1 MNWLRNFAMIW
12 MVATTVHAPFPV
24 CDGDNLASGQTASLH
39 FEVLNH
45 SFDLDF
51 ILLGCDLPDDY
62 DDGPLDVDP
71 EEGSS
76 SAFGSPYTSP
86 GQPLKLCLWNSFDA
100 WGTLFCM
107 PPERS
112 IACLARTADRSSCLP
127 FLNFSFGKLSQSGNA
142 HFHC

>member
-1 MNWLRNFAMIW
+1 MNWLRKIAIIW

-24 CDGDNLASGQTASLH
+24 CDGDNLPSGQTASLR
-39 FEVLNH
+39 FAVLDH

-71 EEGSS
+71 EEGSN
-76 SAFGSPYTSP
+76 SAFGSPFTAQA
-86 GQPLKLCLWNSFDA
+86 QPLKLCVWSSA
-100 WGTLFCM
+100 ETWGTLFSST
-107 PPERS
+107 PDRS

-127 FLNFSFGKLSQSGNA
+127 FQNFSFGKLSQSGIA